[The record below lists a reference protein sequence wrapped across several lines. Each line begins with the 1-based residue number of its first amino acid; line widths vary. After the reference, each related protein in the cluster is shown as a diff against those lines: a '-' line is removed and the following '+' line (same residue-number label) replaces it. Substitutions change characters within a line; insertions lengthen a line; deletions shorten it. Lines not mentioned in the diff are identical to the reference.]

1 MILAGLIGLIL
12 DWRTPDG
19 VQGYPPEAF
28 PWAMSA
34 QFMLWGLGAVQIYRY
49 RRKGRAR
56 LLREEPE
63 PTSG

>member
-1 MILAGLIGLIL
+1 
-12 DWRTPDG
+12 
-19 VQGYPPEAF
+19 
-28 PWAMSA
+28 MSA

-63 PTSG
+63 RWSR